1 MKLSVNKTLNIF
13 TTIYLVFTFLRSWK
27 IIHKMMCWKSEGRTY
42 IQAWRIVHPIGRAQ
56 AHKTSETCPNF
67 WVCAFGL
74 VKTKKLIDLQVF
86 SRIGKTMKK
95 LYKFQIQTRNQHT
108 CNTLMFAYRQVLKL
122 PYLLMNWEAFNQF
135 PALKR
140 VRGVSKLF
148 RRPSW

>member
-1 MKLSVNKTLNIF
+1 MTS
-13 TTIYLVFTFLRSWK
+13 
-27 IIHKMMCWKSEGRTY
+27 KSEGRTNAGLENY
-42 IQAWRIVHPIGRAQ
+42 APNSDRVSSGAQ
-56 AHKTSETCPNF
+56 NLRDVPDFSSSHIWPQKVN
-67 WVCAFGL
+67 
-74 VKTKKLIDLQVF
+74 LQVF

-95 LYKFQIQTRNQHT
+95 LYKFQIQTRNQHS